1 LKKII
6 DFIHIGDY
14 KTGTTWLQKNFYPKH
29 EAINYLGGPFK
40 NHDIESLLYE
50 LIESRD
56 LDFEPISIRN
66 SLNALVKDFDS
77 KKPAG
82 ICREVFSG
90 SNFISCSDARKN
102 AERLYSIFGEIKIIF
117 IIREQIS
124 MIHSIYSQYLKEGG
138 SLKIE
143 NFVFD
148 PIIARGLIERLKW
161 HKQIKMYKSIFGDKN
176 VHIDLFENFKNNKKI
191 FLSEICNFLEIKNIE
206 TITDNRF
213 TNKSLTFAG
222 SKIQRLGNR
231 FLRSHQNNSKKI
243 AILKHLIRFLTIK
256 KRYDEILFQ
265 ARKSVVP
272 NYPKFD
278 SCHIEDYA
286 LNLRGVSGLRKISEK
301 FTIGKPVS
309 LPQSIINEL
318 KSEFVDSNK
327 ILFEKY
333 ELPIQNFGYAIE

>member
-1 LKKII
+1 MKKLLV
-6 DFIHIGDY
+6 IG
-14 KTGTTWLQKNFYPKH
+14 
-29 EAINYLGGPFK
+29 
-40 NHDIESLLYE
+40 S
-50 LIESRD
+50 
-56 LDFEPISIRN
+56 N
-66 SLNALVKDFDS
+66 S
-77 KKPAG
+77 
-82 ICREVFSG
+82 FSG

-102 AERLYSIFGEIKIIF
+102 AERLFSVFGEIKIIF

-148 PIIARGLIERLKW
+148 PIIARGLIERLKC
-161 HKQIKMYKSIFGDKN
+161 HKQIKMYRSIFGDKN
-176 VHIDLFENFKNNKKI
+176 IHVDLFENFKNNKKI

-206 TITDNRF
+206 TVTDNRF
-213 TNKSLTFAG
+213 ANKSLTFSG

-243 AILKHLIRFLTIK
+243 TMLKYFIRFLTKK

-278 SCHIEDYA
+278 SSHIEDYA
-286 LNLRGVSGLRKISEK
+286 LNLRAVSGLRKISEK
-301 FTIGKPVS
+301 FTIGKSIS
-309 LPQSIINEL
+309 LPQNIINEL

-327 ILFEKY
+327 ILLEKY
-333 ELPIQNFGYAIE
+333 ELPIQNFGYVIE